1 MSPKEDKQRF
11 LFVILITFLILI
23 IDQVTKLLVLKNIT
37 SSVTVIKNILYF
49 SVIKNT
55 GAAFGILKNETMLL
69 IWFSVIVIGVILF
82 YMDKIPKDKIVQIFT
97 ALILG
102 GTISNLID
110 RLRLGYV
117 IDFINFKIW
126 PAFNIADAAVT
137 IGAIGLIIYL
147 MKK

>member
-1 MSPKEDKQRF
+1 STE
-11 LFVILITFLILI
+11 I
-23 IDQVTKLLVLKNIT
+23 
-37 SSVTVIKNILYF
+37 IKNVFYF
-49 SVIKNT
+49 SLVKNT
-55 GAAFGILKNETMLL
+55 GAAFGILKNQTLLL

-137 IGAIGLIIYL
+137 IGAIGLIIYFL
-147 MKK
+147 RK